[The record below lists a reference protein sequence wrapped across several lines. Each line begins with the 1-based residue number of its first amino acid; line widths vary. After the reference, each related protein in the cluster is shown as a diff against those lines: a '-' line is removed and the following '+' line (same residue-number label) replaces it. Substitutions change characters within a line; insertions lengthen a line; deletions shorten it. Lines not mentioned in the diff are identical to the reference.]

1 MFERVRSAVM
11 QLLASASANDATFD
25 NLDSVA
31 QMMCAVLSGT
41 TRTVVE
47 RSDPGALD
55 VLKRELPALCGA

>member
-1 MFERVRSAVM
+1 M